1 VGQHKVYEKD
11 RTLMGERLWDVLR
24 CADYISTLKEVQA
37 ERMGCAGLSLGGE
50 MAMWLGA
57 MDPRMK
63 VTVSAGFLSTVDNL
77 HRGHCQC
84 WDFPGFTENFDFCD
98 IYSLIAPRALLCQIG
113 AKERA
118 PGGFP
123 AVSAYEAMTNIQR
136 VYAVG
141 SHGNLARLDI
151 HPEGHVFQVSAGC
164 RFIGD
169 ALDQPLSRKNIDES
183 VP

>member
-1 VGQHKVYEKD
+1 
-11 RTLMGERLWDVLR
+11 MGERLWDVSQ
-24 CADYISTLKEVQA
+24 CVDYISTLKEVQA

-63 VTVSAGFLSTVDNL
+63 VTVNTSASGAPLIICTAVIANAGTSQVLLRISIFVIFSASL
-77 HRGHCQC
+77 HTAMPDR
-84 WDFPGFTENFDFCD
+84 
-98 IYSLIAPRALLCQIG
+98 SKRA
-113 AKERA
+113 
-118 PGGFP
+118 GGFP
-123 AVSAYEAMTNIQR
+123 AVNSEYEAMTNIQR

-164 RFIGD
+164 TFIGD